1 MIEIGLVQKW
11 LNDVMEWPKIMEIRQ
26 EAESEKALVNL
37 HKLQGAF
44 FAIISG
50 YLLAFMILIGEI
62 LYWKY
67 IVLKDP
73 KFDKYHLDIFYNSNN
88 NSKI

>member
-1 MIEIGLVQKW
+1 
-11 LNDVMEWPKIMEIRQ
+11 MEWSKIMEIRQ

-44 FAIISG
+44 IAIIVG

-62 LYWKY
+62 LHWKH

-73 KFDKYHLDIFYNSNN
+73 KFDKYHLDIFYNSTNN
-88 NSKI
+88 PKI

>member
-1 MIEIGLVQKW
+1 MIEIGLVKKW

-37 HKLQGAF
+37 HKLKGAF
-44 FAIISG
+44 FAIIFG

-88 NSKI
+88 NFKI

>member
-50 YLLAFMILIGEI
+50 YLLAFMILISEI
-62 LYWKY
+62 LHWKY

>member
-62 LYWKY
+62 LHWKY

>member
-11 LNDVMEWPKIMEIRQ
+11 LNDIMEWPKIMEIRQ